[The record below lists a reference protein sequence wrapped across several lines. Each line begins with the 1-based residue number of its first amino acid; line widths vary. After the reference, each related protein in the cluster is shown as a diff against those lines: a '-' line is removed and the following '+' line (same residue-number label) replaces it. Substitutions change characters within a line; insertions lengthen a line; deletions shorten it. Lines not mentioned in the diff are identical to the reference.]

1 MYACCRLLLVA
12 AAESSVTASTLHD
25 GTALKEALVW
35 RILQR
40 IRLTD
45 MNLNINKALLKVFD
59 YMDKG
64 NNKELTMQEF
74 CDGINSE
81 VLNMSW
87 TEQQTRQLFKVL
99 WVLRELASACDGH
112 FLYVMIHHQFLLLC
126 TPKDQA
132 RLHVGYSGDGD

>member
-1 MYACCRLLLVA
+1 MLLAA

-87 TEQQTRQLFKVL
+87 TDQQTRQLFKVL
-99 WVLRELASACDGH
+99 WVLRVLTSASSVHSTLCYGVSPIFAIMRAQRPSTIACGL
-112 FLYVMIHHQFLLLC
+112 FW
-126 TPKDQA
+126 
-132 RLHVGYSGDGD
+132 RW